1 MPSNV
6 VTSFAKKTGKSVD
19 DVEKMWDDA
28 IKIVKKQYKDVED
41 SSDDFYR
48 LVTGILKKMLKIE
61 DTSATTTLS
70 LGGTTDGVSDPN
82 SYKVFKKVGKIK
94 KRKVRVEGAKEYLK
108 RVLNG

>member
-28 IKIVKKQYKDVED
+28 VEIVKKQYKDIED
-41 SSDDFYR
+41 GSEDFYR

-61 DTSATTTLS
+61 ATAAITTGS
-70 LGGTTDGVSDPN
+70 LGGTTDSIPDPD
-82 SYKVFKKVGKIK
+82 SYKVYKKIGKIK
-94 KRKVRVEGAKEYLK
+94 KRKVRVESAVEYLK